1 MEKFDIFRF
10 FFEIMI
16 FPTLEGNFFQYTQNQ
31 SIFPTLTL
39 KQTKFANKIVLQ
51 KIAYFFWVEVLSRAE
66 PGCASLLRHLKV
78 FFPLLHDFS
87 NTPHWVLSIL
97 KDSNWHIQWNENL
110 ALELSYDLGLGCSP
124 LFSNSTDYDSSYPW
138 IRLRFVHLMG
148 VRPVQTYCWKTN
160 VSISLPSPTSDN
172 AINMSIGYLPQKKY
186 TNLNLFQH

>member
-1 MEKFDIFRF
+1 MINVNKWNAILTISNVLKVISEAIFLDDQ
-10 FFEIMI
+10 IHSLSYMI
-16 FPTLEGNFFQYTQNQ
+16 VTCFS
-31 SIFPTLTL
+31 SIYPPP
-39 KQTKFANKIVLQ
+39 VLQ
-51 KIAYFFWVEVLSRAE
+51 PKKS
-66 PGCASLLRHLKV
+66 
-78 FFPLLHDFS
+78 LLHDFS